1 MMEGIIMRYGML
13 VLAAFGTLSVFP
25 AAAQGWFDFAERN
38 ELFSVNLPH
47 VPAVEDIVYHSEWGA
62 DLPGKVFT
70 AADEQVQYL
79 ITVVDYSVSDLPNN
93 SPIWDFYGS
102 VDYVAWNI
110 RKRGGEITYDAW
122 TQFDRIAGH
131 QLQITNDDQS
141 RTYVQILSHADRLY
155 VLEAHAAPGATPP
168 IHFQQSLRI
177 IDENGDP
184 IRYDRDLRTRLD
196 IGESASP

>member
-1 MMEGIIMRYGML
+1 MRYGML
-13 VLAAFGTLSVFP
+13 MLALFGTLSVFP
-25 AAAQGWFDFAERN
+25 AAAQGWFDFVERN

-47 VPAVEDIVYHSEWGA
+47 VPAVEDTVYHSEWGA
-62 DLPGKVFT
+62 DLPGNVFT
-70 AADEQVQYL
+70 AADEQAQYL
-79 ITVVDYSVSDLPNN
+79 ITVVDYSVSELLNN

-102 VDYVAWNI
+102 VDYAAWNI

-155 VLEAHAAPGATPP
+155 VLEAPGSTPP

-196 IGESASP
+196 IGESVSP

>member
-1 MMEGIIMRYGML
+1 MG
-13 VLAAFGTLSVFP
+13 VLCAFS
-25 AAAQGWFDFAERN
+25 ASAQGWFDFVERD

-47 VPAVEDIVYHSEWGA
+47 APAVEEIFFHSEWGA
-62 DLPGKVFT
+62 ELPAKVFT
-70 AADEQVQYL
+70 AADAQVQYL
-79 ITVVDYSVSDLPNN
+79 VTVVDYSASDLANN
-93 SPIWDFYGS
+93 SPLWDFYGS
-102 VDYVAWNI
+102 VDYAAWNI
-110 RKRGGEITYDAW
+110 RKRGGDITYDAW

-141 RTYVQILSHADRLY
+141 RTYVQILSHAERLY
-155 VLEAHAAPGATPP
+155 ILEAIAAPGAIPP

-196 IGESASP
+196 IEESLSPQVICELSRQQ

>member
-1 MMEGIIMRYGML
+1 MRYGML
-13 VLAAFGTLSVFP
+13 VLALVGTLSVFP
-25 AAAQGWFDFAERN
+25 VAAQGWFDFVERD

-93 SPIWDFYGS
+93 SPTWDFYGS
-102 VDYVAWNI
+102 VDYAAWNI

-131 QLQITNDDQS
+131 QLQITNNDQS

-155 VLEAHAAPGATPP
+155 VLEAHAAPEATPP

-196 IGESASP
+196 IGQSASP